1 MLNGALGG
9 LVAITAEPLLPS
21 PFLAI
26 VIGGIGG
33 AIVVFG
39 SQLLIKIKID
49 DVVGAIPVHLF
60 AGIWGTLAVV
70 LSNPDASL
78 GSQLIG
84 IASVNIFVFIASFI
98 VWFAMK
104 QSVGIRISEE
114 AEKLGTDKVEI
125 GVTAYMIRD

>member
-1 MLNGALGG
+1 
-9 LVAITAEPLLPS
+9 VAITAEPLMPS
-21 PFLAI
+21 PFLALI
-26 VIGGIGG
+26 IGGVGG
-33 AIVVFG
+33 TIVVFG
-39 SQLLIKIKID
+39 SQLLIKLKID

-70 LSNPDASL
+70 ISNPDASL

-84 IASVNIFVFIASFI
+84 IFAVNIFVFIASFI
-98 VWFAMK
+98 IWFAMK